1 MGAEA
6 KPEKKFKIDL
16 KPLEKK
22 IETGTIEILKF
33 EDLPKIDLSL
43 VDLPKRPEVISKKQE
58 KKNKD

>member
-6 KPEKKFKIDL
+6 KPEEKFKIDL
-16 KPLEKK
+16 KPLEKV
-22 IETGTIEILKF
+22 ETGTIEILKF